1 MLILNYKEGVNMENR
16 MLIKIDAWLTSV
28 FGITLSYLLTIISEL
43 IPQINA
49 LFVSLLSL
57 AFFYWRYR
65 EAKARALHEE
75 AEYEKYRENGKNS

>member
-1 MLILNYKEGVNMENR
+1 MENR
-16 MLIKIDAWLTSV
+16 MLIKIDAWLTSA
-28 FGITLSYLLTIISEL
+28 FGITLSYVLTIISEM

-65 EAKARALHEE
+65 EARARALSEE
-75 AEYEKYRENGKNS
+75 ARYEELREHGKDSKADKI